1 MMEQA
6 SQDLKFDEIGY
17 WSEIKLDIVKK
28 YAAAYTT
35 ILARQE
41 CLSFSYVDGFAVFAE
56 FQSLRR
62 KSLCS
67 MHLRATLRYCQP
79 ILPAESDGLSTT
91 FKDAS

>member
-41 CLSFSYVDGFAVFAE
+41 CLSFSYVDGFAGNRCPHNQGVWRLCRR
-56 FQSLRR
+56 QSL
-62 KSLCS
+62 K
-67 MHLRATLRYCQP
+67 RAQGRSAVQ
-79 ILPAESDGLSTT
+79 
-91 FKDAS
+91 